1 MSQGLKNLQTSAR
14 SCARRERILDTAST
28 SQNSAAA
35 YGVGQNGGAFEH
47 TDDSGYAD
55 DLEAEYDADG
65 ASDRSGGSV
74 YQEHVPHSHVSH
86 GHGYSQSGGSAN
98 SMGMGV
104 VGGMNGGM
112 GQGMDLRGMDV
123 RYAQHQSRLPSM
135 DNGMGI
141 DAIINRPTGG
151 R

>member
-14 SCARRERILDTAST
+14 SCARRERMLDTAST
-28 SQNSAAA
+28 SQNGAPA
-35 YGVGQNGGAFEH
+35 YGVGQNSGAGAFEHH

-74 YQEHVPHSHVSH
+74 YQPEHHSHMSG
-86 GHGYSQSGGSAN
+86 GHGYSQSGGSAG
-98 SMGMGV
+98 SMGMGM
-104 VGGMNGGM
+104 VG
-112 GQGMDLRGMDV
+112 GMDLRGMDV

-135 DNGMGI
+135 DMGI
-141 DAIINRPTGG
+141 DAIINRPSGG

>member
-1 MSQGLKNLQTSAR
+1 M
-14 SCARRERILDTAST
+14 LDTAST

-35 YGVGQNGGAFEH
+35 YGVGQNGAFEHH

-55 DLEAEYDADG
+55 ELEAEYDADG

-74 YQEHVPHSHVSH
+74 YQEHAQHSQHVSH
-86 GHGYSQSGGSAN
+86 GHGYSQSGGSAA

-112 GQGMDLRGMDV
+112 GNGMDLRGMDV

-141 DAIINRPTGG
+141 DAIINRPAG